1 MRGVIDSRNVNKREP
16 GGGGDRQEGIIASPV
31 RLTDLLGNRGGD
43 LARFLELQQL
53 GQGGRRDG
61 AEIK

>member
-1 MRGVIDSRNVNKREP
+1 MSPN
-16 GGGGDRQEGIIASPV
+16 DRQEGIIALPV
-31 RLTDLLGNRGGD
+31 RLTDLLGNRGRD

-61 AEIK
+61 TEMK

>member
-1 MRGVIDSRNVNKREP
+1 M
-16 GGGGDRQEGIIASPV
+16 IALPV

-53 GQGGRRDG
+53 GQGERRDG

>member
-16 GGGGDRQEGIIASPV
+16 GGGRQEGIIASPV